1 MNMLTDAV
9 ASCGVKEVSIG
20 TVYLDG
26 NRSSHF
32 NPLVDSMRIYFV
44 LTRFFLA
51 SLISAAI
58 DFIVFTMVYSATGN
72 LLVSVAAGRVS
83 SLVNFFLNRRFVF
96 SRKGHLAAS
105 VSQGGWEKC

>member
-32 NPLVDSMRIYFV
+32 NPLVDSMCIYFV

-72 LLVSVAAGRVS
+72 LLASVAAGRVS

-105 VSQGGWEKC
+105 ISQGGWAKC